1 MSLMVGYESAALPWS
16 LTGLSGTNRST
27 QVSKSARSAEGRL
40 SVLVTMVQM
49 LKSDL
54 IELGSLLLG
63 SFSNSLFL

>member
-1 MSLMVGYESAALPWS
+1 MEPAASQDCLVPTEAHKW
-16 LTGLSGTNRST
+16 
-27 QVSKSARSAEGRL
+27 KSAHSAEGRP

-54 IELGSLLLG
+54 IELGSLLMG